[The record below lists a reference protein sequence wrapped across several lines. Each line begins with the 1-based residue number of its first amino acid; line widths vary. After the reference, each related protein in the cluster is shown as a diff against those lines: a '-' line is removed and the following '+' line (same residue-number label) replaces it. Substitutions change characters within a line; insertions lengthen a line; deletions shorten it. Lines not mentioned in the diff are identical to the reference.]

1 MAENVTIAR
10 PYADAA
16 FGLARGAG
24 ALASW
29 LEFLNRLAAITANA
43 EIQAFFSSPN
53 LSADQLAGLLQEMA
67 GELTDEQRNFI
78 RVLVDNERLYVLPE
92 IRNLFVVLKNGHE
105 GVLEARVVS
114 AFPLDD
120 ATLAS
125 LKADLEARF
134 KAHID
139 AIVTVDPELIG
150 GVRIAI
156 GDEVIDASVRGKLA
170 SMAAALKNQELSN
183 ATQPL

>member
-29 LEFLNRLAAITANA
+29 LEVLDRLAAIVVDADM
-43 EIQAFFSSPN
+43 QACISDPN
-53 LSADQLAGLLQEMA
+53 LSADQLAGLLLDVA

-78 RVLVDNERLYVLPE
+78 RVLVDNERLLTLPE
-92 IRNLFVVLKNGHE
+92 IRNLFVVLKNEHE
-105 GVLEARVVS
+105 GVLEARIAS

-125 LKADLEARF
+125 LKADLAARF
-134 KAHID
+134 KARID
-139 AIVTVDPELIG
+139 ATVTIDPELIG

-156 GDEVIDASVRGKLA
+156 GDEVIDASVRGKLT

>member
-1 MAENVTIAR
+1 MAGNVTIAR

-16 FGLARGAG
+16 FKLARGAG

-29 LEFLNRLAAITANA
+29 LEVLDRLAAITADA
-43 EIQAFFSSPN
+43 DMQACISNPD
-53 LSADQLAGLLQEMA
+53 LSADQLFGLLLDVA
-67 GELTDEQRNFI
+67 GKLTDEQRNFV
-78 RVLVDNERLYVLPE
+78 RVLVDNERLQVLPE
-92 IRNLFVVLKNGHE
+92 IRDLFAALKNGHE
-105 GVLEARVVS
+105 GVLDARIAS

-134 KAHID
+134 KARID
-139 AIVTVDPELIG
+139 ATVTIDPELIG

-156 GDEVIDASVRGKLA
+156 GDEVIDASVRGKIA

>member
-16 FGLARGAG
+16 FELARGAG
-24 ALASW
+24 ALGPWSEV
-29 LEFLNRLAAITANA
+29 LDRLASVATDSDM
-43 EIQAFFSSPN
+43 QAFFNDPKISST
-53 LSADQLAGLLQEMA
+53 QLNKLMLELG
-67 GELTDEQRNFI
+67 GELNAEQQNFI
-78 RVLVDNERLYVLPE
+78 HVLVEGERLQVLPE
-92 IRNLFVVLKNGHE
+92 IRDLFVALKNEHE
-105 GVLEARVVS
+105 GVKEAKIAS

-120 ATLAS
+120 TTLAS

-134 KAHID
+134 KAKLDVSVSI
-139 AIVTVDPELIG
+139 DPELIG

-170 SMAAALKNQELSN
+170 NMAAALKN
-183 ATQPL
+183 